1 MPNATDWAAR
11 CRAWLRDA
19 HLPLWANHGVD
30 WTGWG
35 FHERLDAATLAP
47 TGPDRRRSM
56 VCARQLYL
64 WSAAS
69 RAFGTADYRALAER
83 AYATLVDRFPDRVN
97 GGWVFS
103 LTGTGTLLDGRK
115 DFYAHAFILFALA
128 HYAVIGERRTEALM
142 LARVAW
148 GLIRQKLTLP
158 QGWLAAEAAAD
169 WTIAEAGLVQN
180 PHMHL
185 LEALLALQAI
195 DPTPEY
201 RVGLVAILDLFQTRL
216 YQAGVLG
223 EFFNAAGE
231 PSGAAGQ
238 ILEPGHHF
246 EWAWLLQTAA
256 SVLDDARLPP
266 LAAALTAWAGS
277 IGTDAGRGGA
287 FDQLGRDGQILQAT
301 KRIWPQS
308 EAVKAYAAAY
318 AAAPS
323 PETMAPLQARLAF
336 LFDHYLLADGR
347 WHEHLDADLRPI
359 AADLPGSTPYH
370 IAFALLD
377 AAEALDAAPV
387 SRHPHTPI
395 GA

>member
-1 MPNATDWAAR
+1 MPDAQEWAAR

-19 HLPLWANHGVD
+19 HLPFWATQGVD
-30 WTGWG
+30 WAGWG
-35 FHERLDAATLAP
+35 FHERLDALTLVP

-69 RAFGTADYRALAER
+69 RAFGKAEHRALAER

-103 LTGTGTLLDGRK
+103 LTSDGTLLDGRK

-128 HYAVIGERRTEALM
+128 HYAEVGERRTEALM

-148 GLIRQKLTLP
+148 GLLRQKLLLP
-158 QGWLAAEAAAD
+158 QGWLAAEATAD
-169 WTIAEAGLVQN
+169 WTLSDAGLVQN

-185 LEALLALQAI
+185 LEALLALHTV

-201 RVGLVAILDLFQTRL
+201 RVGLLMLIELFQTRL
-216 YQAGVLG
+216 YQSGVLG
-223 EFFNAAGE
+223 EFFDPAGE
-231 PSGAAGQ
+231 PSGPSGQ

-246 EWAWLLQTAA
+246 EWAWLLREAA
-256 SVLDDARLPP
+256 TVLGDARL
-266 LAAALTAWAGS
+266 LSWAAALTAWAGR
-277 IGTDAGRGGA
+277 IGTDAVRGGA
-287 FDQLGRDGQILQAT
+287 FDQIGRDGRVLQDT

-318 AAAPS
+318 AASPA
-323 PETMAPLQARLAF
+323 PETLAPLQARLAL
-336 LFDHYLLADGR
+336 LFDHYLLPDGR
-347 WHEHLDADLRPI
+347 WHEHLDANLHPLVTE
-359 AADLPGSTPYH
+359 LPASTPYH
-370 IAFALLD
+370 IAFALLE
-377 AAEALDAAPV
+377 AAKALDTASVA
-387 SRHPHTPI
+387 
-395 GA
+395 